1 VFTLFNL
8 ITWKTSPAQFFYF
21 EHMFIWT
28 QFILFK
34 VVHYKIIGRSYIM
47 DWIKNKCK
55 RKQCLGN
62 GKFLDSIIKFGLPGQ
77 S

>member
-1 VFTLFNL
+1 
-8 ITWKTSPAQFFYF
+8 
-21 EHMFIWT
+21 
-28 QFILFK
+28 
-34 VVHYKIIGRSYIM
+34 VVHHEIIGRSYIM

-62 GKFLDSIIKFGLPGQ
+62 GKLLDSIIKFSLPGQ